1 MSEKYIKYFEGYR
14 MAYGVADM
22 STLKVDPESGKQ
34 KPDYRW
40 NDEELTEQVYLN
52 HLAGTQSIGVQ
63 PCNEN
68 SDARFGVVDVDQAEL
83 HAGDDD
89 CRPEEKAALST

>member
-52 HLAGTQSIGVQ
+52 HLIGTQSIGVQ

-68 SDARFGVVDVDQAEL
+68 SNARFVVV
-83 HAGDDD
+83 
-89 CRPEEKAALST
+89 KASSFDI